1 MAQLTEA
8 LNGLLE
14 AQAPQ
19 ISRRIGADPQ
29 KTQAAVHTAVPA
41 LLAALG
47 QNATSGGGEALKSA
61 LERDHDG
68 SILDNLGD
76 YLGGTA
82 NLNPR
87 ATNGAGI
94 LEHTL
99 GARQETMQRA
109 ISAKSGLDM
118 GSVGS
123 LLALLAPIVMGMLS
137 KRSSSGTA
145 TSGTGSSGTAAGGGI
160 GLDDL
165 TDLLGRE
172 KADAQRNPDLG
183 DILGSVLGG
192 GGLGG
197 ALGGDD
203 RSGTTGAT
211 TSTGSATTGP
221 ERRSGGGLMD
231 ILGSLFGRKSR

>member
-29 KTQAAVHTAVPA
+29 KTQAAVHTAILA

-47 QNATSGGGEALKSA
+47 QNATSGGGEALKGA

-87 ATNGAGI
+87 ATNGSGI

-99 GARQETMQRA
+99 GPRQETMQRA

-118 GSVGS
+118 SSVGS
-123 LLALLAPIVMGMLS
+123 LLSLLAPIVMGMLS
-137 KRSSSGTA
+137 KRASGGGTA
-145 TSGTGSSGTAAGGGI
+145 TGGTAAGGTAAGGGI

-172 KADAQRNPDLG
+172 KADAQSNPDLG

-192 GGLGG
+192 G
-197 ALGGDD
+197 
-203 RSGTTGAT
+203 AT
-211 TSTGSATTGP
+211 SDTQ
-221 ERRSGGGLMD
+221 RRSGGGLMD
-231 ILGSLFGRKSR
+231 ILGSLFGRKSG

>member
-8 LNGLLE
+8 LDGLLG
-14 AQAPQ
+14 AQAPE

-29 KTQAAVHTAVPA
+29 KTQSAMQTAIPA

-47 QNATSGGGEALKSA
+47 QNATSGGGAALKTA

-68 SILDNLGD
+68 SILDNLGA

-82 NLNPR
+82 GLSPR
-87 ATNGAGI
+87 TTNGVGI

-99 GARQETMQRA
+99 GPRQETMQRA

-123 LLALLAPIVMGMLS
+123 LLALIAPIVMGMLS
-137 KRSSSGTA
+137 KKGSSS
-145 TSGTGSSGTAAGGGI
+145 GGGI

-165 TDLLGRE
+165 TNMLDRE
-172 KADAQRNPDLG
+172 KSDAQSNPDLG
-183 DILGSVLGG
+183 DILGGVLGG

-197 ALGGDD
+197 ALGGN
-203 RSGTTGAT
+203 A
-211 TSTGSATTGP
+211 STGTSG
-221 ERRSGGGLMD
+221 ERSGGGGIMD

>member
-1 MAQLTEA
+1 MAQLTDT

-19 ISRRIGADPQ
+19 IGRRIGADPQ
-29 KTQAAVHTAVPA
+29 KTQAAVQTAVPA

-47 QNATSGGGEALKSA
+47 QNATSGGGAALKSA

-82 NLNPR
+82 KLNPR

-99 GARQETMQRA
+99 GPRQETMQRA

-137 KRSSSGTA
+137 KRASGGG
-145 TSGTGSSGTAAGGGI
+145 TSGTGTSGTAAGGGI

-172 KADAQRNPDLG
+172 KADAQSNPDLG

-192 GGLGG
+192 G
-197 ALGGDD
+197 
-203 RSGTTGAT
+203 
-211 TSTGSATTGP
+211 ATTGP
-221 ERRSGGGLMD
+221 QQGSGGGLMD
-231 ILGSLFGRKSR
+231 MLGGLFGRKSR

>member
-1 MAQLTEA
+1 MAQLTDA
-8 LNGLLE
+8 LTGLLD

-29 KTQAAVHTAVPA
+29 QTQAAISTAVPA

-47 QNATSGGGEALKSA
+47 QNATTGGAADLKAA

-68 SILDNLGD
+68 SIIDQLGSYLD
-76 YLGGTA
+76 GTA
-82 NLNPR
+82 NLGPR
-87 ATNGAGI
+87 TTNGAGI

-99 GARQETMQRA
+99 GARQDTMQRA

-118 GSVGS
+118 GSVGN
-123 LLALLAPIVMGMLS
+123 LLALLAPVVLGMLS
-137 KRSSSGTA
+137 KRGQGSG
-145 TSGTGSSGTAAGGGI
+145 SGGGI

-172 KADAQRNPDLG
+172 KADAQGNPDLG
-183 DILGSVLGG
+183 DILGGVLG

-197 ALGGDD
+197 ALGGAL
-203 RSGTTGAT
+203 GGGANTTTAT
-211 TSTGSATTGP
+211 NRSTGTAN
-221 ERRSGGGLMD
+221 RSGGGLMD
-231 ILGSLFGRKSR
+231 MLGKLFGRNR

>member
-1 MAQLTEA
+1 MAQLTDT

-19 ISRRIGADPQ
+19 IGRRIGADPQ
-29 KTQAAVHTAVPA
+29 KTQAAVQTAVPA

-47 QNATSGGGEALKSA
+47 QNATSGGGAALKSA

-82 NLNPR
+82 KLNPR

-99 GARQETMQRA
+99 GPRQETMQRA

-137 KRSSSGTA
+137 KRASGGG
-145 TSGTGSSGTAAGGGI
+145 TSGTGTSGTGTSGTGTSGTAAGGGI

-172 KADAQRNPDLG
+172 KADAQSNPDLG

-192 GGLGG
+192 G
-197 ALGGDD
+197 
-203 RSGTTGAT
+203 
-211 TSTGSATTGP
+211 ATTGP
-221 ERRSGGGLMD
+221 QQGSGGGLMD
-231 ILGSLFGRKSR
+231 MLGGLFGRKSR